1 MASLKKK
8 AVTGTLWVAVER
20 FGSTGIELLVFV
32 ILARLLTPADFGLI
46 AMVIAFFA
54 IAQTFVDSGM
64 GQALIRKKEITEDDR
79 STIFWFNMA
88 ISIVLYILLYISAPY
103 IAGFYSEP
111 ILTPITRVMGISV
124 IFFGLGIVQRA
135 ELTQRLDFQR
145 QTYAELI
152 ASLTTNI
159 LAVYLA
165 YRGFGVWAL
174 VVKSVSLA
182 LFSSVLMWV
191 LYPKKISF
199 TFNKQSFN
207 ELFGFGSRLLLASI
221 FSRITENIHNL
232 VIGRVFAATTLG
244 LFTKADDLKNRTSR
258 IITGIIQ
265 KVSYPVLSKRQDN
278 KEQLRDGYRK
288 VLRLSSAGVIP
299 VISLL
304 IIFAEPIII
313 IVFGEQ
319 WRGAIPFLKILAIS
333 GYLYNLHAI
342 NLNILKVLGRSDLY
356 LRINI
361 AKKIISITT
370 LFVGLQFGIIGIAYS
385 YVASSSLSLGINVYY
400 SERLISYS
408 FKDQLMDVIDVAKYI
423 VPFLIIGIFLVQFIA
438 INSIYMLAASI
449 ILLAII
455 YAGSAIL
462 FDMKEYKLIKSLL
475 NDK

>member
-46 AMVIAFFA
+46 AMVVVFFA

-103 IAGFYSEP
+103 IAGFYNEP
-111 ILTPITRVMGISV
+111 ILTSITRVMGISV

-135 ELTQRLDFQR
+135 ELTQKLDFQR

-152 ASLTTNI
+152 ASLTTSI